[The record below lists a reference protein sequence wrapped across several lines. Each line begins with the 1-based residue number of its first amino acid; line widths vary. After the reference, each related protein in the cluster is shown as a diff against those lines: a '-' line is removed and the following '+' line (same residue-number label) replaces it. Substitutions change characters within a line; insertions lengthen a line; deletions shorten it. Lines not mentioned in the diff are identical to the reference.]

1 MLSREHYRE
10 DGDEKGEDR
19 GEEEVEEVEVVGVG
33 EEEVEEGIDEE
44 EVEEGDRSVDDQYCQ
59 VRIKYSPFINQ

>member
-19 GEEEVEEVEVVGVG
+19 GEEEVEVEEVVGVG
-33 EEEVEEGIDEE
+33 EE
-44 EVEEGDRSVDDQYCQ
+44 EVEEGDRSVDDQYC
-59 VRIKYSPFINQ
+59 